1 MAALVA
7 TGAILSGCSKKEV
20 EEPEIR
26 NNPDIT
32 DNIVTVTTTIN
43 LDENDATKALAID
56 YDAKTLTKTFAVGDK
71 IAVIY
76 HNKSGNLDKAESVA
90 LTESD
95 LFGGGKS
102 AKITV
107 TLTNPKAYE
116 SVKYI
121 YPASMAGTDDVDYSK
136 LKNQTGT
143 LAGIAASL
151 DLATFEGSLDGWY
164 RLPSSVKLENEF
176 AIIAYTLKDE
186 TGANDITG
194 TITGMTI
201 NDGTNGYTISGRDSD
216 GRIYAAIRPT
226 SHAGIGYF
234 ATNGTKNYNKSVTDK
249 TYEAGQFYQ
258 LGLRMAEAPVTDLST
273 ISANYTV
280 SNGET
285 ITGTLAGSYEIS
297 IAKGATVTLK
307 DVNISVSNNELQN
320 NWPGITC
327 LGDAT
332 IFLSGKNIVRVWRA
346 GWPGILAGP
355 TGTTLT
361 ISGTGSLDVSSN
373 SGGAGIGS
381 GTARCGDIIISGGT
395 ITAKG
400 GLGAPGIGSGRLN
413 SCGNIT
419 ICGGT
424 ITAKGGGSGVGIGS
438 GWSGSCGN
446 ITITDGVTS
455 VTAIKGENSVN
466 CIGAGDDGSCGT
478 VTIGGVVRGNIS
490 ESPYFYPEPTR
501 LSTLSSDYTAA
512 DGETLYGTLAGNYKI
527 SIAAGATVTLKDVT
541 IDGSGN
547 YAGINCMGDATIILD
562 GTNNVKGYSS
572 DYPGIYVP
580 RYKTLTILGTGSLTA
595 IGNGCGAG
603 IGGSSNAYCG
613 NIVIEGGT
621 ITATAGEYAAGIGGG
636 GFGDCGNI
644 TISGG
649 TVTAI
654 SGGTVTA
661 TGGDKAAGIGSG
673 STGSCGSITISG
685 GTVTATGGDEAAG
698 IGTGSYGSC
707 GNITINEGVTS
718 VTATKGFDAYNSI
731 GAGYHGSCGTV
742 TIGGNVGTISKSPYT
757 FPVITD
763 LSTVDGNY
771 TALNLETLTGTLAGN
786 YMISIAAGATVTL
799 KDMTIGGTDNSDYQ
813 WAGITCE
820 GNATIILEGTNS
832 VEGSS
837 YYYPGIH
844 VPKGSTLTIRGTGSL
859 TSIGQGGGSGIGGTG
874 VSDGRS
880 YCGNIKIEGGIIT
893 ATAGEYA
900 AGIGGGKNC
909 NCGNITITGGTVTAY
924 GGTKSAG
931 IGSSM
936 GSDCGNIR
944 ITDGVTKVTVYSGAI
959 YAIGPGD
966 NGSCGSV
973 RIGGN
978 SGGVAGSPYIYQP

>member
-7 TGAILSGCSKKEV
+7 TGAILAGCSKSEM
-20 EEPEIR
+20 EEP
-26 NNPDIT
+26 NNSDIT

-56 YDAKTLTKTFAVGDK
+56 YDARTLTKTFAVGDK
-71 IAVIY
+71 IAIIY

-95 LFGGGKS
+95 LFSGGKS

-107 TLTNPKAYE
+107 TLTNPEAYK

-226 SHAGIGYF
+226 NHTGIEYF

-273 ISANYTV
+273 ISADYTV

-307 DVNISVSNNELQN
+307 DVNIFVSNNELQN
-320 NWPGITC
+320 DWPGITC

-332 IFLSGKNIVRVWRA
+332 IFLSGTNIVNVWRA

-355 TGTTLT
+355 EGTTLT

-438 GWSGSCGN
+438 GHSGSCGN
-446 ITITDGVTS
+446 ITITDGVTG
-455 VTAIKGENSVN
+455 VTAIKGEDAVN
-466 CIGAGDDGSCGT
+466 CIGAGNSGSCGT

-512 DGETLYGTLAGNYKI
+512 DGETLYGTLAGNYKV
-527 SIAAGATVTLKDVT
+527 SIADGATVTLKDVT

-547 YAGINCMGDATIILD
+547 YAGINCIGDATIILD
-562 GTNNVKGYSS
+562 GTNNVKGCSSNDSGYSGYS
-572 DYPGIYVP
+572 GIYVP
-580 RYKTLTILGTGSLTA
+580 KGRTLTILGTGSLTA
-595 IGNGCGAG
+595 IGNGYGAG
-603 IGGSSNAYCG
+603 IGGNFNADCG

-621 ITATAGEYAAGIGGG
+621 IVAM
-636 GFGDCGNI
+636 
-644 TISGG
+644 GG
-649 TVTAI
+649 TH
-654 SGGTVTA
+654 
-661 TGGDKAAGIGSG
+661 AAGIGSSG
-673 STGSCGSITISG
+673 DVSCGSITISG
-685 GTVTATGGDEAAG
+685 GTVTATGGLEAAG
-698 IGTGSYGSC
+698 IGTGSYGYC
-707 GNITINEGVTS
+707 GNITINAGVTS
-718 VTATKGFDAYNSI
+718 VTATKGDDANNSI

-742 TIGGNVGTISKSPYT
+742 TIGGNVGAISKSPYT

-799 KDMTIGGTDNSDYQ
+799 KDMTIGGTDNSDCQ
-813 WAGITCE
+813 WAGITCN

-837 YYYPGIH
+837 YYYPGIQ

-874 VSDGRS
+874 VSDGNRS
-880 YCGNIKIEGGIIT
+880 YCGNIEIEGGIIT

-909 NCGNITITGGTVTAY
+909 DCGNITITGGTVTAY

-936 GSDCGNIR
+936 GSGCGDIR
-944 ITDGVTKVTVYSGAI
+944 ITDGVTKVTVYSGSA
-959 YAIGPGD
+959 YAIGPGY

-973 RIGGN
+973 NIGGK

>member
-7 TGAILSGCSKKEV
+7 TGAILAGCSKSEM
-20 EEPEIR
+20 EEPETR

-43 LDENDATKALAID
+43 LDENDATKALTID

-71 IAVIY
+71 IAIIY

-95 LFGGGKS
+95 LFSGGKS

-107 TLTNPKAYE
+107 TLTNPKAFE
-116 SVKYI
+116 SVKFI

-164 RLPSSVKLENEF
+164 RLPASVKLENEF

-201 NDGTNGYTISGRDSD
+201 HDGTNGYTISGRDSD

-226 SHAGIGYF
+226 SHAGIKYF

-249 TYEAGQFYQ
+249 TYEAGEFYQ
-258 LGLRMAEAPVTDLST
+258 LGLKMAEAPVTDLST

-307 DVNISVSNNELQN
+307 DVNIYVSNNELQN

-332 IFLSGKNIVRVWRA
+332 IFLSGTNIVNVWRA

-355 TGTTLT
+355 AGTTLT

-400 GLGAPGIGSGRLN
+400 GSSAPGIGSGALN

-438 GWSGSCGN
+438 GWSGSCGD

-512 DGETLYGTLAGNYKI
+512 DGETLYGTLVGNYKI
-527 SIAAGATVTLKDVT
+527 SIADGATVTLKDVT

-547 YAGINCMGDATIILD
+547 YAGITCLGDATIILD
-562 GTNNVKGYSS
+562 GTNNVKGCSS

-580 RYKTLTILGTGSLTA
+580 QYKTLTILGKGSLTA
-595 IGNGCGAG
+595 TGNDRGAG
-603 IGGSSNAYCG
+603 IGGSSDAYCG

-621 ITATAGEYAAGIGGG
+621 IAATGGLSAAGIG
-636 GFGDCGNI
+636 
-644 TISGG
+644 
-649 TVTAI
+649 
-654 SGGTVTA
+654 
-661 TGGDKAAGIGSG
+661 
-673 STGSCGSITISG
+673 TGSDGTCGSITISG

-698 IGTGSYGSC
+698 IGSGWYGSC
-707 GNITINEGVTS
+707 GNITITEGVTS

-742 TIGGNVGTISKSPYT
+742 TIGGNVGAISKSPYT

-799 KDMTIGGTDNSDYQ
+799 KDMTIGGTDNSDCQ

-837 YYYPGIH
+837 YYHPGIH
-844 VPKGSTLTIRGTGSL
+844 VPKGSTLTIRGAGSL
-859 TSIGQGGGSGIGGTG
+859 TSIGQGGGSGIGGIG
-874 VSDGRS
+874 VSDGNRS
-880 YCGNIKIEGGIIT
+880 YCGNINIEGGIIT

-936 GSDCGNIR
+936 GSDCGNIK
-944 ITDGVTKVTVYSGAI
+944 ITDGVTKVTVYSGSA
-959 YAIGPGD
+959 YAIGPGY
-966 NGSCGSV
+966 NGSCGTVS
-973 RIGGN
+973 IGGK

>member
-7 TGAILSGCSKKEV
+7 TGAILACCSKSEM
-20 EEPEIR
+20 EESEIR
-26 NNPDIT
+26 NNLDTT

-95 LFGGGKS
+95 LFSGGKS

-107 TLTNPKAYE
+107 TLTNPKADE
-116 SVKYI
+116 SVKLI

-151 DLATFEGSLDGWY
+151 DLATFESSLDGGY
-164 RLPSSVKLENEF
+164 RLPASVKLENEF
-176 AIIAYTLKDE
+176 AIIAYTLKNE

-194 TITGMTI
+194 TVTGMTI

-226 SHAGIGYF
+226 SHAGINYF

-285 ITGTLAGSYEIS
+285 ITGTLAGSYKIS
-297 IAKGATVTLK
+297 IAAGATVTLK
-307 DVNISVSNNELQN
+307 DVTIDGSGNYA
-320 NWPGITC
+320 GITC

-332 IFLSGKNIVRVWRA
+332 IFLSGTNIVRVYRA
-346 GWPGILAGP
+346 GEPGILAGP
-355 TGTTLT
+355 KGTSLT
-361 ISGTGSLDVSSN
+361 ISGTGSLDVSSDI
-373 SGGAGIGS
+373 GGAGIGS
-381 GTARCGDIIISGGT
+381 GTDECGDIIISGGT

-400 GLGAPGIGSGRLN
+400 GFGAPGIGSGRSN

-424 ITAKGGGSGVGIGS
+424 ITAKGGGYGVGIGG
-438 GWSGSCGN
+438 GWDGSCGD

-455 VTAIKGENSVN
+455 VTAIKGEDSVN
-466 CIGAGDDGSCGT
+466 CIGAGIDGTCGT

-541 IDGSGN
+541 IDGSGK

-595 IGNGCGAG
+595 IGNDSGAG
-603 IGGSSNAYCG
+603 IGGSSDADCG

-621 ITATAGEYAAGIGGG
+621 IA
-636 GFGDCGNI
+636 
-644 TISGG
+644 
-649 TVTAI
+649 
-654 SGGTVTA
+654 A
-661 TGGDKAAGIGSG
+661 TGGKYAAGIGSG
-673 STGSCGSITISG
+673 GYGSCGSITISG

-698 IGTGSYGSC
+698 IGSSWGSC
-707 GNITINEGVTS
+707 GNITITDGVTS

-742 TIGGNVGTISKSPYT
+742 TIGGNVGAISKSPYT

-786 YMISIAAGATVTL
+786 YKISIAAGATVTL

-837 YYYPGIH
+837 YYHPGIH

-859 TSIGQGGGSGIGGTG
+859 TSSGKGGGSGIGGIG
-874 VSDGRS
+874 VSDGNRS
-880 YCGNIKIEGGIIT
+880 YCGNITIEGGIIT
-893 ATAGEYA
+893 ARAGEYA

-909 NCGNITITGGTVTAY
+909 NCGNITITGGTITAY

-944 ITDGVTKVTVYSGAI
+944 ITDGVTKVTVYSGAN
-959 YAIGPGD
+959 YAIGPGI
-966 NGSCGSV
+966 NGSCGTV
-973 RIGGN
+973 NIGGK
-978 SGGVAGSPYIYQP
+978 SGGVAGAPYIYQP

>member
-1 MAALVA
+1 MVALVA

-71 IAVIY
+71 IAIIY
-76 HNKSGNLDKAESVA
+76 HNKSGNLAKAESAA

-95 LFGGGKS
+95 LFSGGKS

-107 TLTNPKAYE
+107 TMTNPKAYE
-116 SVKYI
+116 SVKFI

-194 TITGMTI
+194 TTTGMTI
-201 NDGTNGYTISGRDSD
+201 HDGTNGYTISGRDSD

-226 SHAGIGYF
+226 SHAGIKYF

-307 DVNISVSNNELQN
+307 DVNIYVSNNELQN

-332 IFLSGKNIVRVWRA
+332 IFLSGTNIVRVWRA

-355 TGTTLT
+355 EGTTLT

-400 GLGAPGIGSGRLN
+400 GNSAPGIGSGALN

-424 ITAKGGGSGVGIGS
+424 ITAKGGRSGVGIGG
-438 GWSGSCGN
+438 GWSGSCGD

-466 CIGAGDDGSCGT
+466 CIGAGDDGTCGT
-478 VTIGGVVRGNIS
+478 VTIGGVVRGNII

-580 RYKTLTILGTGSLTA
+580 QNKTLTILGTGSLTA
-595 IGNGCGAG
+595 IGNGYGAG
-603 IGGSSNAYCG
+603 IGGSSNTYCG

-636 GFGDCGNI
+636 GFGYCGNI

-649 TVTAI
+649 TVTA
-654 SGGTVTA
+654 
-661 TGGDKAAGIGSG
+661 TGGIQAAGIGTSSDG
-673 STGSCGSITISG
+673 TCGSITISG
-685 GTVTATGGDEAAG
+685 GTVTATGGDVAAG
-698 IGTGSYGSC
+698 IGTGNYGSC
-707 GNITINEGVTS
+707 GNITITEGVTS
-718 VTATKGFDAYNSI
+718 VTATKGFDAVNSI

-742 TIGGNVGTISKSPYT
+742 TIGGNVGAISKSPYT

-786 YMISIAAGATVTL
+786 YKISIAAGATVTL

-813 WAGITCE
+813 WAGITCL

-859 TSIGQGGGSGIGGTG
+859 TSIGQGGGSGIGGIG
-874 VSDGRS
+874 VSDGNRS
-880 YCGNIKIEGGIIT
+880 YCGHINIEGGIIT

-944 ITDGVTKVTVYSGAI
+944 ITDGVTKVTVYSGAN
-959 YAIGPGD
+959 YAIGPGI
-966 NGSCGSV
+966 NGSCGTV
-973 RIGGN
+973 HIGGN

>member
-7 TGAILSGCSKKEV
+7 TGAILAGCSKSEM

-26 NNPDIT
+26 NNSDIT

-71 IAVIY
+71 IAIIY

-95 LFGGGKS
+95 LFSGGKS

-107 TLTNPKAYE
+107 TLTNPEAYK
-116 SVKYI
+116 SVKFI

-164 RLPSSVKLENEF
+164 RLPSSVKLKNEF
-176 AIIAYTLKDE
+176 AIIAYTLKNE

-226 SHAGIGYF
+226 SHAGINYF

-285 ITGTLAGSYEIS
+285 ITGTLAGSYKIS

-307 DVNISVSNNELQN
+307 DVNISVSNNELLN

-332 IFLSGKNIVRVWRA
+332 IFLSGTNIVRVWRA
-346 GWPGILAGP
+346 GEPGIQAGP
-355 TGTTLT
+355 AGTTLT

-373 SGGAGIGS
+373 DGGAGIGS

-424 ITAKGGGSGVGIGS
+424 ITAKGGGSGVGIGG
-438 GWSGSCGN
+438 GWSGSCGD

-562 GTNNVKGYSS
+562 GTNHVKGCSP

-580 RYKTLTILGTGSLTA
+580 RNKTLTILGTGSLTA
-595 IGNGCGAG
+595 IGNGRGAG
-603 IGGSSNAYCG
+603 IGGRSDAYCG

-621 ITATAGEYAAGIGGG
+621 IA
-636 GFGDCGNI
+636 
-644 TISGG
+644 
-649 TVTAI
+649 
-654 SGGTVTA
+654 A
-661 TGGDKAAGIGSG
+661 TGGLAAAGIGSG
-673 STGSCGSITISG
+673 GYGYCGSITISG

-698 IGTGSYGSC
+698 IGTGSDGSC
-707 GNITINEGVTS
+707 GDITISGGTVTATGGIEAAGIGSGSFGSCGKITITDGVTS
-718 VTATKGFDAYNSI
+718 VTATKGFDAVNSI
-731 GAGYHGSCGTV
+731 GVGYHGSCGTV
-742 TIGGNVGTISKSPYT
+742 KISDNDGAISKSPYT

-771 TALNLETLTGTLAGN
+771 TATNRETLTGTLAGN
-786 YMISIAAGATVTL
+786 YKISIAAGATVTL

-813 WAGITCE
+813 WAGITCL

-859 TSIGQGGGSGIGGTG
+859 TSIGQGGGSGIGGIG
-874 VSDGRS
+874 VSDGNRS
-880 YCGNIKIEGGIIT
+880 YCGNINIEGGIIT

-909 NCGNITITGGTVTAY
+909 NYGNITITGGTVTAY

-944 ITDGVTKVTVYSGAI
+944 ITDGVTKVTVYSGAN
-959 YAIGPGD
+959 YAIGPGI
-966 NGSCGSV
+966 NGSCGTV
-973 RIGGN
+973 NIGGT
-978 SGGVAGSPYIYQP
+978 SGGVAGAPYIYQP

>member
-1 MAALVA
+1 MNNIVRFFGMAALVA
-7 TGAILSGCSKKEV
+7 TGAILSGCSKSEM

-26 NNPDIT
+26 NNSDIT

-43 LDENDATKALAID
+43 LDENDATRALAID

-76 HNKSGNLDKAESVA
+76 QNNSGNLDKAESVA
-90 LTESD
+90 LTDSD

-107 TLTNPKAYE
+107 SLTDPKAYG
-116 SVKYI
+116 SVKLI
-121 YPASMAGTDDVDYSK
+121 YPASMAGTDDVDYSM

-143 LAGIAASL
+143 LAGIAASF
-151 DLATFEGSLDGWY
+151 DLATFEGSLDGGY
-164 RLPSSVKLENEF
+164 RLPASVKLENEF
-176 AIIAYTLKDE
+176 AIIAYTLKNE
-186 TGANDITG
+186 SGANDITG

-226 SHAGIGYF
+226 SHAGINYF

-285 ITGTLAGSYEIS
+285 ITGTLAGSYKIS
-297 IAKGATVTLK
+297 IAAGATVTLK
-307 DVNISVSNNELQN
+307 DMTIGGTDNSDYQ
-320 NWPGITC
+320 WAGITC

-332 IFLSGKNIVRVWRA
+332 IFLSGTNIVRVYRA
-346 GWPGILAGP
+346 GEPGILAGP
-355 TGTTLT
+355 KGTSLT
-361 ISGTGSLDVSSN
+361 ISGTGSLDVSSDF
-373 SGGAGIGS
+373 GGAGIGS
-381 GTARCGDIIISGGT
+381 GTDECGDIIISGGT

-400 GLGAPGIGSGRLN
+400 GFGAPGIGSGRSN

-424 ITAKGGGSGVGIGS
+424 ITAKGGGYGVGIGG
-438 GWSGSCGN
+438 GWDGSCGD

-455 VTAIKGENSVN
+455 VTAIKGEDSVN
-466 CIGAGDDGSCGT
+466 CIGAGIDGTCGT

-603 IGGSSNAYCG
+603 IGGRSDAYCG

-621 ITATAGEYAAGIGGG
+621 IA
-636 GFGDCGNI
+636 
-644 TISGG
+644 
-649 TVTAI
+649 
-654 SGGTVTA
+654 A
-661 TGGDKAAGIGSG
+661 TGGTHAAGIGSG
-673 STGSCGSITISG
+673 GYGSCGDITISG

-698 IGTGSYGSC
+698 IGSSWGSC
-707 GNITINEGVTS
+707 GKITITDGVTS

-731 GAGYHGSCGTV
+731 GAGYQGSCGTV
-742 TIGGNVGTISKSPYT
+742 TIGGNVGAISKSPYT

-786 YMISIAAGATVTL
+786 YKISIAAGATVTL
-799 KDMTIGGTDNSDYQ
+799 KDMTIVGTDNSDYQ

-859 TSIGQGGGSGIGGTG
+859 TSSGKGGGSGIGGIG
-874 VSDGRS
+874 VSDGNRS
-880 YCGNIKIEGGIIT
+880 YCGNITIEGGIIT
-893 ATAGEYA
+893 ARAGEYA

-944 ITDGVTKVTVYSGAI
+944 ITDGVTKVTVYSGAN
-959 YAIGPGD
+959 YAIGPGI

-973 RIGGN
+973 RIGSN
-978 SGGVAGSPYIYQP
+978 SGGVAGAPYVYQP

>member
-1 MAALVA
+1 MNNIMRFFSIAALVV

-26 NNPDIT
+26 NNS

-43 LDENDATKALAID
+43 LDENDATRALAID

-90 LTESD
+90 LTEND
-95 LFGGGKS
+95 LFSGGKS
-102 AKITV
+102 ARITV
-107 TLTNPKAYE
+107 TMTNPEAYE
-116 SVKYI
+116 SVKFI

-164 RLPSSVKLENEF
+164 RLPSSVKLKNEF

-249 TYEAGQFYQ
+249 TYEAGEFYQ

-285 ITGTLAGSYEIS
+285 ITGTLAGSYKIS

-320 NWPGITC
+320 DWPGITC

-332 IFLSGKNIVRVWRA
+332 IFLSGTNIVRVWRA

-355 TGTTLT
+355 EGTTLT
-361 ISGTGSLDVSSN
+361 ICGTGSLDVSSN

-603 IGGSSNAYCG
+603 IGGRSDAYSG

-621 ITATAGEYAAGIGGG
+621 ITATGGLAAAGIGGG
-636 GFGDCGNI
+636 YGYCGNI

-649 TVTAI
+649 TVTA
-654 SGGTVTA
+654 
-661 TGGDKAAGIGSG
+661 TGGKEAAGIGSG

-707 GNITINEGVTS
+707 GNITITDGVTS
-718 VTATKGFDAYNSI
+718 VTATKGFDANNSI
-731 GAGYHGSCGTV
+731 GSGFHGSCGTV
-742 TIGGNVGTISKSPYT
+742 TIGGNVGAISKSPYT

-799 KDMTIGGTDNSDYQ
+799 KDMTIGGTDNSDCQ
-813 WAGITCE
+813 WAGITCN

-859 TSIGQGGGSGIGGTG
+859 TSIGQGGGSGIGGIG
-874 VSDGRS
+874 VSDGNRS
-880 YCGNIKIEGGIIT
+880 YCGNITIEGGIIT
-893 ATAGEYA
+893 ARAGEYA

>member
-1 MAALVA
+1 MNNIVRFFSIAALVA

-26 NNPDIT
+26 SNS

-43 LDENDATKALAID
+43 LDENEATKALAID
-56 YDAKTLTKTFAVGDK
+56 YDARTLTKTFAVGDK

-116 SVKYI
+116 SVRFI

-176 AIIAYTLKDE
+176 AIIAYTLKNE

-226 SHAGIGYF
+226 SHADIKYF

-249 TYEAGQFYQ
+249 TYEAGEFYQ
-258 LGLRMAEAPVTDLST
+258 LGLRMAEASFTDLST
-273 ISANYTV
+273 IIAN
-280 SNGET
+280 
-285 ITGTLAGSYEIS
+285 
-297 IAKGATVTLK
+297 
-307 DVNISVSNNELQN
+307 
-320 NWPGITC
+320 
-327 LGDAT
+327 
-332 IFLSGKNIVRVWRA
+332 
-346 GWPGILAGP
+346 
-355 TGTTLT
+355 
-361 ISGTGSLDVSSN
+361 
-373 SGGAGIGS
+373 
-381 GTARCGDIIISGGT
+381 
-395 ITAKG
+395 
-400 GLGAPGIGSGRLN
+400 
-413 SCGNIT
+413 
-419 ICGGT
+419 
-424 ITAKGGGSGVGIGS
+424 
-438 GWSGSCGN
+438 
-446 ITITDGVTS
+446 
-455 VTAIKGENSVN
+455 
-466 CIGAGDDGSCGT
+466 
-478 VTIGGVVRGNIS
+478 
-490 ESPYFYPEPTR
+490 
-501 LSTLSSDYTAA
+501 YTAA

-527 SIAAGATVTLKDVT
+527 SIAAGATVMLKDVT

-603 IGGSSNAYCG
+603 IGGRSDAYSG

-621 ITATAGEYAAGIGGG
+621 ITATGGLAAAGIGGG
-636 GFGDCGNI
+636 YGYCGNI
-644 TISGG
+644 T
-649 TVTAI
+649 I

-661 TGGDKAAGIGSG
+661 TGGDKAAGIG
-673 STGSCGSITISG
+673 TGSDGTCGSITISG

-698 IGTGSYGSC
+698 IGSGWYGSC
-707 GNITINEGVTS
+707 GNITITEGVTS
-718 VTATKGFDAYNSI
+718 VTATKGFDAVNSI
-731 GAGYHGSCGTV
+731 GAGYQGSYGTV
-742 TIGGNVGTISKSPYT
+742 SIGGNVGAISKSPYT

-799 KDMTIGGTDNSDYQ
+799 KDMTIGGTDNSDCQ

-820 GNATIILEGTNS
+820 GDATIILEGTNS

-844 VPKGSTLTIRGTGSL
+844 VPRYKTLTILGTGSL
-859 TSIGQGGGSGIGGTG
+859 TAIGKGGGSGIGGIG
-874 VSDGRS
+874 VSDGNRS
-880 YCGNIKIEGGIIT
+880 YCGNITIEGGIIT

-909 NCGNITITGGTVTAY
+909 NCGNITITGGTVTAH

-936 GSDCGNIR
+936 ESDCGDIR
-944 ITDGVTKVTVYSGAI
+944 ITDGVTKVTVYSGSA
-959 YAIGPGD
+959 YAIGPGY

>member
-76 HNKSGNLDKAESVA
+76 HNQSGNLDKAESVP

-95 LFGGGKS
+95 LFSGGKS

-107 TLTNPKAYE
+107 TLTNPEANE
-116 SVKYI
+116 GVKCI
-121 YPASMAGTDDVDYSK
+121 YPASLAGTDDVDYSK

-143 LAGIAASL
+143 LEGIAASL
-151 DLATFEGSLDGWY
+151 DLATFEGSLDGWC

-226 SHAGIGYF
+226 SLAGIKYF

-285 ITGTLAGSYEIS
+285 ITGTPAGNYQIS
-297 IAKGATVTLK
+297 IAAGATVTLK
-307 DVNISVSNNELQN
+307 DMTIGSTDNSDYQ
-320 NWPGITC
+320 WAGITC

-332 IFLSGKNIVRVWRA
+332 IFLSGTNIVNVLRA
-346 GWPGILAGP
+346 GEPGILAGP
-355 TGTTLT
+355 EGTSLT
-361 ISGTGSLDVSSN
+361 ICGTGSLDVSSDI
-373 SGGAGIGS
+373 GGAGIGS
-381 GTARCGDIIISGGT
+381 GTVRCGDIIISGGT

-400 GLGAPGIGSGRLN
+400 GFGAPGIGSGRLN

-424 ITAKGGGSGVGIGS
+424 ITAKGGGYGVGIGS
-438 GWSGSCGN
+438 GTDGSCGD

-455 VTAIKGENSVN
+455 VTAIKDEDAVN
-466 CIGAGDDGSCGT
+466 CIGAGNDGTCGT

-501 LSTLSSDYTAA
+501 LSTLSSDYTAV

-595 IGNGCGAG
+595 IGNGYGAG

-649 TVTAI
+649 TVTAK
-654 SGGTVTA
+654 GGIE
-661 TGGDKAAGIGSG
+661 AAGIG
-673 STGSCGSITISG
+673 TGDGTCGSITISG

-698 IGTGSYGSC
+698 IGTGNYGSC
-707 GNITINEGVTS
+707 GNITITDGVTS
-718 VTATKGFDAYNSI
+718 VTATKGFDAVNSI

-742 TIGGNVGTISKSPYT
+742 TIGGNVGAISKSPYT

-813 WAGITCE
+813 WAGITCL

-859 TSIGQGGGSGIGGTG
+859 TSIGQGGGSGIGSIG
-874 VSDGRS
+874 VSDGNRS
-880 YCGNIKIEGGIIT
+880 YCGNINIEGGIIT

-944 ITDGVTKVTVYSGAI
+944 ITNGVTKVTVYSGGN
-959 YAIGPGD
+959 YAIGPGN
-966 NGSCGSV
+966 NGSCGTV
-973 RIGGN
+973 NIGGK
-978 SGGVAGSPYIYQP
+978 SGGVAGAPYIYQP

>member
-7 TGAILSGCSKKEV
+7 TGAILAGCSKSEM

-56 YDAKTLTKTFAVGDK
+56 YDARTLTKTFAVGDK

-95 LFGGGKS
+95 LFSGGKS

-116 SVKYI
+116 SVKCI

-164 RLPSSVKLENEF
+164 RLPASVKLENEF

-201 NDGTNGYTISGRDSD
+201 HDGTNGYTISGRDSD

-226 SHAGIGYF
+226 SHAGIKYF

-320 NWPGITC
+320 DWPGITC

-332 IFLSGKNIVRVWRA
+332 IFLSGTNIVRVWRA

-355 TGTTLT
+355 EGTTLT

-424 ITAKGGGSGVGIGS
+424 ITAKGDGVGIG
-438 GWSGSCGN
+438 GGHSGSCGD

-595 IGNGCGAG
+595 IGNDRGAG
-603 IGGSSNAYCG
+603 IGGSSDGYCG

-621 ITATAGEYAAGIGGG
+621 IAATGGLAAAGIGGG
-636 GFGDCGNI
+636 YGFCGNI

-649 TVTAI
+649 TVTA
-654 SGGTVTA
+654 
-661 TGGDKAAGIGSG
+661 TGGHES
-673 STGSCGSITISG
+673 
-685 GTVTATGGDEAAG
+685 AG
-698 IGTGSYGSC
+698 IGTGSSGSC
-707 GNITINEGVTS
+707 GNITITDGVTS
-718 VTATKGFDAYNSI
+718 VTATKGFDAVNSI

-742 TIGGNVGTISKSPYT
+742 TIGGNVGAISKSPYT

-813 WAGITCE
+813 WAGITCL

-859 TSIGQGGGSGIGGTG
+859 TSIGQGGGSGIGSIG
-874 VSDGRS
+874 VSDGNRS
-880 YCGNIKIEGGIIT
+880 YCGNINIEGGIIT

-936 GSDCGNIR
+936 GSSCGNIK

-966 NGSCGSV
+966 NGSCGTV
-973 RIGGN
+973 NIGGK
-978 SGGVAGSPYIYQP
+978 SGGVAGAPYIYQP

>member
-7 TGAILSGCSKKEV
+7 TGAILSGCSKKEM
-20 EEPEIR
+20 EEPGIR
-26 NNPDIT
+26 NNS

-43 LDENDATKALAID
+43 LDENDATRALAID
-56 YDAKTLTKTFAVGDK
+56 YGAKSLTKTFAVGDK
-71 IAVIY
+71 IAIIY

-95 LFGGGKS
+95 LYSGGKS

-107 TLTNPKAYE
+107 TLTNPDAYKG
-116 SVKYI
+116 VKYI

-176 AIIAYTLKDE
+176 AIIACTLKNE

-201 NDGTNGYTISGRDSD
+201 HDGTNGYTISGRDSD

-226 SHAGIGYF
+226 SHAGIKYF

-249 TYEAGQFYQ
+249 TYEAGEFYQ
-258 LGLRMAEAPVTDLST
+258 LGLKMAEAPVTDLST

-327 LGDAT
+327 KGDAT
-332 IFLSGKNIVRVWRA
+332 IFLSGTNIVRVWRA

-355 TGTTLT
+355 EGTTLT

-400 GLGAPGIGSGRLN
+400 GSSAPGIGSGALN

-424 ITAKGGGSGVGIGS
+424 ITAKGGGSGVGIGG
-438 GWSGSCGN
+438 GWSGSCGD

-527 SIAAGATVTLKDVT
+527 SIADGATVTLKDVT

-603 IGGSSNAYCG
+603 IGGRSDTYCG

-621 ITATAGEYAAGIGGG
+621 ITATGGLAAAGIGGG
-636 GFGDCGNI
+636 YDYCGDI
-644 TISGG
+644 T
-649 TVTAI
+649 I

-685 GTVTATGGDEAAG
+685 GTVTATGGLEAAG

-742 TIGGNVGTISKSPYT
+742 KIGGNVGAISKSPYT

-813 WAGITCE
+813 WAGITCL

-859 TSIGQGGGSGIGGTG
+859 TSIGQGGGSGIGGIG
-874 VSDGRS
+874 VSDGNRS
-880 YCGNIKIEGGIIT
+880 YCGNINIEGGIIT

-909 NCGNITITGGTVTAY
+909 NCRDITITGGTVTAY

-936 GSDCGNIR
+936 GSDCGNII
-944 ITDGVTKVTVYSGAI
+944 ITNGVTKVTVSSGAI

-966 NGSCGSV
+966 NGSCGTV
-973 RIGGN
+973 NIGGK
-978 SGGVAGSPYIYQP
+978 SGGVAGPYTYQP

>member
-7 TGAILSGCSKKEV
+7 TGAILSGCSKSEM
-20 EEPEIR
+20 EESKIW
-26 NNPDIT
+26 NNSDIT

-56 YDAKTLTKTFAVGDK
+56 YGAKSLTKTFAVGDK
-71 IAVIY
+71 IAIIY
-76 HNKSGNLDKAESVA
+76 HNKSGNLDKVESVA

-95 LFGGGKS
+95 LFSGGKS

-107 TLTNPKAYE
+107 TLTNPEAYK

-164 RLPSSVKLENEF
+164 RLPASVKLKNEF

-201 NDGTNGYTISGRDSD
+201 NDGINGYTVSGRDSD

-226 SHAGIGYF
+226 SHAGIEYF

-258 LGLRMAEAPVTDLST
+258 LGLRMAEAPVTDLAT
-273 ISANYTV
+273 LNADYTV

-285 ITGTLAGSYEIS
+285 ITGTLTGSYEIS

-307 DVNISVSNNELQN
+307 DVDIFVSNNELQN

-332 IFLSGKNIVRVWRA
+332 IFLSGTNIVNVLRA

-355 TGTTLT
+355 EGTSLT

-400 GLGAPGIGSGRLN
+400 GSSAPGIGSGALN

-424 ITAKGGGSGVGIGS
+424 ITAKGGGYGVGIG
-438 GWSGSCGN
+438 GGDSGSCGD

-455 VTAIKGENSVN
+455 VTAIKGENAVN
-466 CIGAGDDGSCGT
+466 CIGAGNDGTCGT

-512 DGETLYGTLAGNYKI
+512 DGETLYGTLTGNYKI

-562 GTNNVKGYSS
+562 GTNNVKGYSPDDS
-572 DYPGIYVP
+572 DYSGYSGIYVP
-580 RYKTLTILGTGSLTA
+580 KGSTLTILGTGSLTA
-595 IGNGCGAG
+595 IGNGYSAG
-603 IGGSSNAYCG
+603 IGGNFNADCG

-621 ITATAGEYAAGIGGG
+621 IVAMGGPH
-636 GFGDCGNI
+636 
-644 TISGG
+644 
-649 TVTAI
+649 
-654 SGGTVTA
+654 
-661 TGGDKAAGIGSG
+661 AAGIGSSG
-673 STGSCGSITISG
+673 DVSCGSITISG
-685 GTVTATGGDEAAG
+685 GTVTATGGLEAAG
-698 IGTGSYGSC
+698 IGSGSYGSC
-707 GNITINEGVTS
+707 GNITITDGVTS
-718 VTATKGFDAYNSI
+718 VTATKGFDAVNSI
-731 GAGYHGSCGTV
+731 GAGFYGSCGTV
-742 TIGGNVGTISKSPYT
+742 TIGGNVGAISKSPYT

-799 KDMTIGGTDNSDYQ
+799 KDMTIGGTDNSDCQ

-859 TSIGQGGGSGIGGTG
+859 TSIGQGGGSGIGGIG

-880 YCGNIKIEGGIIT
+880 YCGNITIEGGIIT

-909 NCGNITITGGTVTAY
+909 NCGNITITGGTVTAS

-936 GSDCGNIR
+936 GSDCGNIK
-944 ITDGVTKVTVYSGAI
+944 ITDGVTKVTVYSGSA
-959 YAIGPGD
+959 YAIGPGY
-966 NGSCGSV
+966 NGSCGTV
-973 RIGGN
+973 NIGGK

>member
-1 MAALVA
+1 MNNIVRFFSIAALVA

-26 NNPDIT
+26 SNS

-43 LDENDATKALAID
+43 LDENEATKALAID
-56 YDAKTLTKTFAVGDK
+56 YDARTLTKTFAVGDK

-116 SVKYI
+116 SVRFI

-164 RLPSSVKLENEF
+164 RLPTSVKLKNEF
-176 AIIAYTLKDE
+176 AIIAYTLKNE

-226 SHAGIGYF
+226 SHADIKYF

-249 TYEAGQFYQ
+249 TYEAGEFYQ
-258 LGLRMAEAPVTDLST
+258 LGLRMAEASFTDLST
-273 ISANYTV
+273 IIAN
-280 SNGET
+280 
-285 ITGTLAGSYEIS
+285 
-297 IAKGATVTLK
+297 
-307 DVNISVSNNELQN
+307 
-320 NWPGITC
+320 
-327 LGDAT
+327 
-332 IFLSGKNIVRVWRA
+332 
-346 GWPGILAGP
+346 
-355 TGTTLT
+355 
-361 ISGTGSLDVSSN
+361 
-373 SGGAGIGS
+373 
-381 GTARCGDIIISGGT
+381 
-395 ITAKG
+395 
-400 GLGAPGIGSGRLN
+400 
-413 SCGNIT
+413 
-419 ICGGT
+419 
-424 ITAKGGGSGVGIGS
+424 
-438 GWSGSCGN
+438 
-446 ITITDGVTS
+446 
-455 VTAIKGENSVN
+455 
-466 CIGAGDDGSCGT
+466 
-478 VTIGGVVRGNIS
+478 
-490 ESPYFYPEPTR
+490 
-501 LSTLSSDYTAA
+501 YTAA

-527 SIAAGATVTLKDVT
+527 SIAAGATVMLKDVT

-603 IGGSSNAYCG
+603 IGGRSDAYCG

-621 ITATAGEYAAGIGGG
+621 ITATGGLAAAGIGGG
-636 GFGDCGNI
+636 YGYCGNI
-644 TISGG
+644 T
-649 TVTAI
+649 I

-661 TGGDKAAGIGSG
+661 TGGDKAAGIG
-673 STGSCGSITISG
+673 TGSDGTCGSITISG
-685 GTVTATGGDEAAG
+685 GTVTAPGGDEAAG
-698 IGTGSYGSC
+698 IGSGWYGSC
-707 GNITINEGVTS
+707 GNITITEGVTS
-718 VTATKGFDAYNSI
+718 VTATKGFDAVNSI
-731 GAGYHGSCGTV
+731 GAGYQGSYGTV
-742 TIGGNVGTISKSPYT
+742 SIGGNVGAISKSPYT

-799 KDMTIGGTDNSDYQ
+799 KDMTIGGTDNSDCQ

-820 GNATIILEGTNS
+820 GDATIILEGTNS

-844 VPKGSTLTIRGTGSL
+844 VPRYKTLTILGTGSL
-859 TSIGQGGGSGIGGTG
+859 TAIGKGGGSGIGGIG
-874 VSDGRS
+874 VSDGNRS
-880 YCGNIKIEGGIIT
+880 YCGNITIEGGIIT

-909 NCGNITITGGTVTAY
+909 NCGNITITGGTVTAH

-944 ITDGVTKVTVYSGAI
+944 ITDGVTKVTVYSGSA
-959 YAIGPGD
+959 YAIGPGY

>member
-7 TGAILSGCSKKEV
+7 TGAILSGCSKSEM

-26 NNPDIT
+26 NNSDIT

-43 LDENDATKALAID
+43 LDENDATRALAID

-76 HNKSGNLDKAESVA
+76 QNTSGNLDKAESVA

-95 LFGGGKS
+95 LFSGGKS

-107 TLTNPKAYE
+107 TLTNPEADK
-116 SVKYI
+116 SVKFI

-136 LKNQTGT
+136 LRNQTGT

-176 AIIAYTLKDE
+176 AIIAYTLKNE

-194 TITGMTI
+194 TVTGMTI

-226 SHAGIGYF
+226 SHAGIKYF

-285 ITGTLAGSYEIS
+285 ITGTLAGSYKIS
-297 IAKGATVTLK
+297 IAAGATVTLK
-307 DVNISVSNNELQN
+307 DMTIGGTDNSDYQ
-320 NWPGITC
+320 WAGITC

-332 IFLSGKNIVRVWRA
+332 IFLSGTNIVRVYRA
-346 GWPGILAGP
+346 GEPGILAGP
-355 TGTTLT
+355 KGTSLT
-361 ISGTGSLDVSSN
+361 ISGTGSLDVSSD

-381 GTARCGDIIISGGT
+381 GTDKCGDIIISGGT

-400 GLGAPGIGSGRLN
+400 GFGAPGIGSGRSN

-424 ITAKGGGSGVGIGS
+424 ITAKGGGYGVGIGG
-438 GWSGSCGN
+438 GWDGSCGD

-455 VTAIKGENSVN
+455 VTAIKGEDSVN
-466 CIGAGDDGSCGT
+466 CIGAGIDGTCGT

-562 GTNNVKGYSS
+562 GTNNVKGYSP

-580 RYKTLTILGTGSLTA
+580 QYKTLTILGTGSLTA
-595 IGNGCGAG
+595 IGTDRGAG
-603 IGGSSNAYCG
+603 IGGSSDAYCG

-621 ITATAGEYAAGIGGG
+621 IAATGGTHAAGIG
-636 GFGDCGNI
+636 
-644 TISGG
+644 
-649 TVTAI
+649 
-654 SGGTVTA
+654 
-661 TGGDKAAGIGSG
+661 TGSW
-673 STGSCGSITISG
+673 GSCGSITISG

-707 GNITINEGVTS
+707 GNITITDGVTS
-718 VTATKGFDAYNSI
+718 VTATKGFDANNSI
-731 GAGYHGSCGTV
+731 GAGYNGSCGTV
-742 TIGGNVGTISKSPYT
+742 KIGGNVGAISKSPYT

-859 TSIGQGGGSGIGGTG
+859 TSIGQGGGSGIGGIG
-874 VSDGRS
+874 VSDGNRS
-880 YCGNIKIEGGIIT
+880 YCGNITIEGGIIT
-893 ATAGEYA
+893 ARAGEYA

-909 NCGNITITGGTVTAY
+909 NCRDITITGGTVTAY

-944 ITDGVTKVTVYSGAI
+944 ITDGVTKVTVYSGAN
-959 YAIGPGD
+959 YAIGPGI
-966 NGSCGSV
+966 NGSCGTV
-973 RIGGN
+973 NIGGK
-978 SGGVAGSPYIYQP
+978 SGGVAGAPYIYQP

>member
-26 NNPDIT
+26 NNSDIT

-56 YDAKTLTKTFAVGDK
+56 YDARTLTKTFAVGDK

-95 LFGGGKS
+95 LFSGGKS

-116 SVKYI
+116 SVKFI

-226 SHAGIGYF
+226 SHAGIKYF

-320 NWPGITC
+320 DWPGITC

-332 IFLSGKNIVRVWRA
+332 IFLSGTNIVRVWRA

-355 TGTTLT
+355 EGTTLT

-381 GTARCGDIIISGGT
+381 GTARCGDIIICGGT

-400 GLGAPGIGSGRLN
+400 GSSAPGIGSGALN

-424 ITAKGGGSGVGIGS
+424 ITAKGGGSGVGIGG
-438 GWSGSCGN
+438 GWSGSCGD

-603 IGGSSNAYCG
+603 IGGSSDADCG

-621 ITATAGEYAAGIGGG
+621 IAAM
-636 GFGDCGNI
+636 
-644 TISGG
+644 GG
-649 TVTAI
+649 TH
-654 SGGTVTA
+654 
-661 TGGDKAAGIGSG
+661 AAGIGSG
-673 STGSCGSITISG
+673 GYGSCGSITISG

-698 IGTGSYGSC
+698 IGSSWGSC
-707 GNITINEGVTS
+707 GNITITDGVTS
-718 VTATKGFDAYNSI
+718 VTAIKGFDAYNSI

-742 TIGGNVGTISKSPYT
+742 TIGGNVGAISKSPYT

-786 YMISIAAGATVTL
+786 YKISIAAGATVTL
-799 KDMTIGGTDNSDYQ
+799 KDMTIGGTDNSDCQ

-859 TSIGQGGGSGIGGTG
+859 TSIGQGGGSGIGGIG
-874 VSDGRS
+874 VSDGNRS
-880 YCGNIKIEGGIIT
+880 YCGNITIEGGIIT
-893 ATAGEYA
+893 ARAGEYA

-909 NCGNITITGGTVTAY
+909 NCRNITITGGTVTAY

-944 ITDGVTKVTVYSGAI
+944 ITDGVTKVTVYSGAN
-959 YAIGPGD
+959 YAIGPGI
-966 NGSCGSV
+966 NGSCSTV
-973 RIGGN
+973 NIGGK
-978 SGGVAGSPYIYQP
+978 SGAVAGAPYIYQP

>member
-56 YDAKTLTKTFAVGDK
+56 YDARTLTKTFAVGDK

-116 SVKYI
+116 SVKFI

-164 RLPSSVKLENEF
+164 RLPSSVKLKNEF

-194 TITGMTI
+194 IITGMTI

-226 SHAGIGYF
+226 SHAGIKYF
-234 ATNGTKNYNKSVTDK
+234 ATNDTKNYNKSVTDK

-258 LGLRMAEAPVTDLST
+258 LGLRMAEAPVTDLAT
-273 ISANYTV
+273 LKANYTV

-285 ITGTLAGSYEIS
+285 ITGKLAGSYKIS

-320 NWPGITC
+320 DWPGITC

-332 IFLSGKNIVRVWRA
+332 IFLSGTNIVRVWRA

-355 TGTTLT
+355 EGTTLT

-381 GTARCGDIIISGGT
+381 GTARCGDIIICGGT

-400 GLGAPGIGSGRLN
+400 GSSAPGIGSGALN

-424 ITAKGGGSGVGIGS
+424 ITAKGGGSGVGIGG
-438 GWSGSCGN
+438 GWSGSCGD

-527 SIAAGATVTLKDVT
+527 SIADGATVTLKDVT

-562 GTNNVKGYSS
+562 GTNNVRGYSS

-603 IGGSSNAYCG
+603 IGGRSDAYCG

-621 ITATAGEYAAGIGGG
+621 ITATGGLAAAGIGCGYG
-636 GFGDCGNI
+636 YCGNI
-644 TISGG
+644 T
-649 TVTAI
+649 I

-673 STGSCGSITISG
+673 SDGSCGSITISG
-685 GTVTATGGDEAAG
+685 GTVTATGGLEAAG

-707 GNITINEGVTS
+707 GNITINAGVTS
-718 VTATKGFDAYNSI
+718 VTATKGDDANNSI

-742 TIGGNVGTISKSPYT
+742 TIGGNVGAISKSPYT

-813 WAGITCE
+813 WAGITCN

-859 TSIGQGGGSGIGGTG
+859 TSIGQGGGSGIGGIG
-874 VSDGRS
+874 VSDGNRS
-880 YCGNIKIEGGIIT
+880 YCGNINIEGGIIT

-909 NCGNITITGGTVTAY
+909 NCGNITITGGTVTAS

-944 ITDGVTKVTVYSGAI
+944 ITDGVTKVTVYSGSSSS
-959 YAIGPGD
+959 YAIGPGY
-966 NGSCGSV
+966 NGSCGTV
-973 RIGGN
+973 NIGGK
-978 SGGVAGSPYIYQP
+978 SGGVAGRPYIYQP

>member
-56 YDAKTLTKTFAVGDK
+56 YDEMTLTKTFAVGDK

-95 LFGGGKS
+95 LFSGGKS

-116 SVKYI
+116 SVKCI

-151 DLATFEGSLDGWY
+151 DLATFEGKLDGWY
-164 RLPSSVKLENEF
+164 RLPASVKLKNEF

-186 TGANDITG
+186 TGTNDITG

-201 NDGTNGYTISGRDSD
+201 HDGTNGYTISGRDSD

-226 SHAGIGYF
+226 SQADIKYF

-320 NWPGITC
+320 DWPGITC

-332 IFLSGKNIVRVWRA
+332 IFLSGTNIVRVWRA

-355 TGTTLT
+355 EGTTLT

-400 GLGAPGIGSGRLN
+400 GLSAPGIGSGALN

-438 GWSGSCGN
+438 GWSGSCGD

-595 IGNGCGAG
+595 IGNDRGAG
-603 IGGSSNAYCG
+603 IGGSSDGYCG

-621 ITATAGEYAAGIGGG
+621 IAATGGLAAAGIGGG
-636 GFGDCGNI
+636 YGFCGN
-644 TISGG
+644 
-649 TVTAI
+649 
-654 SGGTVTA
+654 
-661 TGGDKAAGIGSG
+661 
-673 STGSCGSITISG
+673 ITISG

-698 IGTGSYGSC
+698 IGSGSAGSC
-707 GNITINEGVTS
+707 GKITITDGVTS
-718 VTATKGFDAYNSI
+718 VTATKGFDAVNSI
-731 GAGYHGSCGTV
+731 GAGYQGSCGTV
-742 TIGGNVGTISKSPYT
+742 KIGGNEGAISKSPYT

-771 TALNLETLTGTLAGN
+771 TATNCETLTGTLAGN

-832 VEGSS
+832 VKGSS

-859 TSIGQGGGSGIGGTG
+859 TSIGQGGGSGIGGIG
-874 VSDGRS
+874 VSDGNRS
-880 YCGNIKIEGGIIT
+880 YCGNINIEGGIIT

-936 GSDCGNIR
+936 GSSCGNIK

-966 NGSCGSV
+966 NGSCGTV
-973 RIGGN
+973 NIGGK
-978 SGGVAGSPYIYQP
+978 SGGVAGAPYIYQP

>member
-7 TGAILSGCSKKEV
+7 TGAILSGCSKKEM
-20 EEPEIR
+20 EEPGIR
-26 NNPDIT
+26 NNS

-43 LDENDATKALAID
+43 LDENDATRALAID
-56 YDAKTLTKTFAVGDK
+56 YGAKSLTKTFAVGDK
-71 IAVIY
+71 IAIIY

-95 LFGGGKS
+95 LYSGGKS

-107 TLTNPKAYE
+107 TLTNPDAYKG
-116 SVKYI
+116 VKYI

-164 RLPSSVKLENEF
+164 RLPSSVKLKNEF

-258 LGLRMAEAPVTDLST
+258 LGLRMAEAPVTDLAT
-273 ISANYTV
+273 LNANYTV

-285 ITGTLAGSYEIS
+285 ITGTLAGSYQIS

-320 NWPGITC
+320 DWPGITC

-332 IFLSGKNIVRVWRA
+332 IFLSGTNIVRVWRA

-355 TGTTLT
+355 EGTTLT

-400 GLGAPGIGSGRLN
+400 GSSAPGIGSGALN

-424 ITAKGGGSGVGIGS
+424 ITAKGGGSGVGIGG
-438 GWSGSCGN
+438 GWSGSCGD

-527 SIAAGATVTLKDVT
+527 SIADGATVTLKDVT

-603 IGGSSNAYCG
+603 IGGRSDTYCG

-621 ITATAGEYAAGIGGG
+621 ITATGGLAAAGIGGG
-636 GFGDCGNI
+636 YDYCGDI
-644 TISGG
+644 T
-649 TVTAI
+649 I

-685 GTVTATGGDEAAG
+685 GTVTATGGLEAAG

-742 TIGGNVGTISKSPYT
+742 KIGGNVGAISKSPYT

-813 WAGITCE
+813 WAGITCL

-859 TSIGQGGGSGIGGTG
+859 TSIGQGGGSGIGGIG
-874 VSDGRS
+874 VSDGNRS
-880 YCGNIKIEGGIIT
+880 YCGNINIEGGIIT

-909 NCGNITITGGTVTAY
+909 NCRDITITGGTVTAY

-936 GSDCGNIR
+936 GSDCGNII
-944 ITDGVTKVTVYSGAI
+944 ITNGVTKVTVSSGAI

-966 NGSCGSV
+966 NGSCGTV
-973 RIGGN
+973 NIGGK
-978 SGGVAGSPYIYQP
+978 SGGVAGPYTYQP

>member
-1 MAALVA
+1 MAAIVA
-7 TGAILSGCSKKEV
+7 TGAILSGCSKSEM

-32 DNIVTVTTTIN
+32 DNIVTVTTIIN
-43 LDENDATKALAID
+43 LDENDATRALAID
-56 YDAKTLTKTFAVGDK
+56 YGAKSLTKTFAVGDK

-95 LFGGGKS
+95 LFSGGKS

-116 SVKYI
+116 SVKCI

-151 DLATFEGSLDGWY
+151 DLATFEGKLDGWY
-164 RLPSSVKLENEF
+164 RLPASVKLKNEF

-186 TGANDITG
+186 TGTNDITG

-226 SHAGIGYF
+226 SHAGIKYF

-258 LGLRMAEAPVTDLST
+258 LGLKMAEAPVTDLST

-320 NWPGITC
+320 DWPGITC

-332 IFLSGKNIVRVWRA
+332 IFLSGTNIVRVWRA

-355 TGTTLT
+355 EGTTLT

-400 GLGAPGIGSGRLN
+400 GLSAPGIGSGALN

-438 GWSGSCGN
+438 GWSGSCGD

-595 IGNGCGAG
+595 IGNDRGAG
-603 IGGSSNAYCG
+603 IGGSSDGYCG

-621 ITATAGEYAAGIGGG
+621 ITAKAGEYAAGIGSGSW
-636 GFGDCGNI
+636 GFCGDI
-644 TISGG
+644 T
-649 TVTAI
+649 I

-661 TGGDKAAGIGSG
+661 TGGKEAAGIGTG

-707 GNITINEGVTS
+707 GNITITEGVTS
-718 VTATKGFDAYNSI
+718 VTATKGFDAVNSI
-731 GAGYHGSCGTV
+731 GVGYHGSCGTV
-742 TIGGNVGTISKSPYT
+742 TIGGNVGAISKSPYT

-786 YMISIAAGATVTL
+786 YQISIAAGATVTL

-844 VPKGSTLTIRGTGSL
+844 VPKGSTLTIQGTGSL
-859 TSIGQGGGSGIGGTG
+859 TSIGQGGGSGIGGIG
-874 VSDGRS
+874 VSDGNRS
-880 YCGNIKIEGGIIT
+880 YCGNIMIEGGIIT

-936 GSDCGNIR
+936 GSDCGDIR
-944 ITDGVTKVTVYSGAI
+944 ITDGVTKVTVYSGST
-959 YAIGPGD
+959 YAIGPGY

-973 RIGGN
+973 HIGGN
-978 SGGVAGSPYIYQP
+978 SGGVAGAPYIYQP

>member
-7 TGAILSGCSKKEV
+7 TGAILAGCSKSEM

-56 YDAKTLTKTFAVGDK
+56 YDARTLTKTFAVGDQ

-107 TLTNPKAYE
+107 TLTNPEAYK

-164 RLPSSVKLENEF
+164 RLPASVKLENEF

-226 SHAGIGYF
+226 SHAGIKYF

-285 ITGTLAGSYEIS
+285 ITGKLAGSYEIS

-307 DVNISVSNNELQN
+307 DVDIFVSNNELQN

-332 IFLSGKNIVRVWRA
+332 IFLSGTNIVNVWRA

-355 TGTTLT
+355 EGTTLT

-424 ITAKGGGSGVGIGS
+424 ITAKGGGSGVGIGG

-455 VTAIKGENSVN
+455 VTAIKGENAVN
-466 CIGAGDDGSCGT
+466 CIGAGNDGTCGT

-490 ESPYFYPEPTR
+490 ESPYFYPEPTK

-527 SIAAGATVTLKDVT
+527 SIADGATVTLKDVT
-541 IDGSGN
+541 IDGSGK

-562 GTNNVKGYSS
+562 GTNNVKGCSS

-595 IGNGCGAG
+595 IGNDSGAG
-603 IGGSSNAYCG
+603 IGGSSDAYCG

-621 ITATAGEYAAGIGGG
+621 IAATGGLAAAGIGCGY
-636 GFGDCGNI
+636 GFCGNI
-644 TISGG
+644 T
-649 TVTAI
+649 I

-685 GTVTATGGDEAAG
+685 GTVTATGGHESAG
-698 IGTGSYGSC
+698 IGTGSSGSC
-707 GNITINEGVTS
+707 GNITITDGVTS
-718 VTATKGFDAYNSI
+718 VTATKGFDANNSI
-731 GAGYHGSCGTV
+731 GAGYHGTCGTV
-742 TIGGNVGTISKSPYT
+742 KISDNVGAISKSPYT

-771 TALNLETLTGTLAGN
+771 TATNRETLTGTLAGN

-799 KDMTIGGTDNSDYQ
+799 KDMTIGGTDNSDCQ
-813 WAGITCE
+813 WAGITCN

-859 TSIGQGGGSGIGGTG
+859 TSSGKGGGSGIGGIG
-874 VSDGRS
+874 VSDGNRS

-924 GGTKSAG
+924 GGTRSAG

-944 ITDGVTKVTVYSGAI
+944 ITDGVTKVTVSSGAI

-966 NGSCGSV
+966 NGSCGTV
-973 RIGGN
+973 NIGGK
-978 SGGVAGSPYIYQP
+978 SGGVAGAPYIYQP

>member
-7 TGAILSGCSKKEV
+7 TGAILSGCSKKEM

-43 LDENDATKALAID
+43 LDENDATRALAID

-71 IAVIY
+71 IAIIY

-95 LFGGGKS
+95 LYSGGKS

-107 TLTNPKAYE
+107 TLTNPEAFK

-121 YPASMAGTDDVDYSK
+121 YPASMAGTNDVDYSK

-151 DLATFEGSLDGWY
+151 DLATFEGTLDGWY
-164 RLPSSVKLENEF
+164 RLPSSVKLKNEF

-201 NDGTNGYTISGRDSD
+201 HDGTNGYTISGRDSD

-226 SHAGIGYF
+226 SNAGIKYF

-249 TYEAGQFYQ
+249 TYEAGEFYQ
-258 LGLRMAEAPVTDLST
+258 LGLKMAEAPVTDLAT
-273 ISANYTV
+273 LNANYTV

-332 IFLSGKNIVRVWRA
+332 IFLSGTNIVTVCRA

-355 TGTTLT
+355 VGTTLT
-361 ISGTGSLDVSSN
+361 ISGTGSLNVSSN

-400 GLGAPGIGSGRLN
+400 GSSAPGIGSGALN

-424 ITAKGGGSGVGIGS
+424 ITAKGGRSGVGIGG
-438 GWSGSCGN
+438 GWSGSCGD

-512 DGETLYGTLAGNYKI
+512 DGETLYGTLTGNYKI
-527 SIAAGATVTLKDVT
+527 SIADGATVTLKDVT

-603 IGGSSNAYCG
+603 IGGRSDVYCG

-621 ITATAGEYAAGIGGG
+621 ITATGGLAAAGIGGG
-636 GFGDCGNI
+636 YGYCGDI
-644 TISGG
+644 T
-649 TVTAI
+649 I

-661 TGGDKAAGIGSG
+661 TGGDKAAGIGTG
-673 STGSCGSITISG
+673 SDGSCGSITISG
-685 GTVTATGGDEAAG
+685 GTVTATGGLEAAG
-698 IGTGSYGSC
+698 IGSGWYGSC
-707 GNITINEGVTS
+707 GNITITEGVTS
-718 VTATKGFDAYNSI
+718 VTATKGFDAANSI
-731 GAGYHGSCGTV
+731 GAGYQGSCGTV
-742 TIGGNVGTISKSPYT
+742 TIGGNVGAISKSPYT

-786 YMISIAAGATVTL
+786 YKISIAAGATVTL

-832 VEGSS
+832 VDGSS

-859 TSIGQGGGSGIGGTG
+859 TSIGQGGGSGIGGIG
-874 VSDGRS
+874 VSDGNRS
-880 YCGNIKIEGGIIT
+880 YCGNINIEGGIIT

-909 NCGNITITGGTVTAY
+909 NCGNITITGGTITAH

-944 ITDGVTKVTVYSGAI
+944 ITNGVTKVTVSSGAI

-966 NGSCGSV
+966 NGSCGTV
-973 RIGGN
+973 NIGGK

>member
-7 TGAILSGCSKKEV
+7 TGAILSGCSKSEL

-26 NNPDIT
+26 NNS

-56 YDAKTLTKTFAVGDK
+56 YDAKTLTKTFAVGDQ

-76 HNKSGNLDKAESVA
+76 QNDSGNLDKAESVA

-95 LFGGGKS
+95 LFSGGKS

-107 TLTNPKAYE
+107 TLTNPEANG
-116 SVKYI
+116 SVRFI

-176 AIIAYTLKDE
+176 AIIAYTLKNE

-194 TITGMTI
+194 TVTGMTI

-285 ITGTLAGSYEIS
+285 ITGTLAGSYKIS
-297 IAKGATVTLK
+297 IAAGATVTLK
-307 DVNISVSNNELQN
+307 DMTIGGTDNSDYQ
-320 NWPGITC
+320 WAGITC

-332 IFLSGKNIVRVWRA
+332 IFLSGTNIVNVWRA
-346 GWPGILAGP
+346 GEPGILAGP
-355 TGTTLT
+355 EGTSLT

-373 SGGAGIGS
+373 SRGAGIGS
-381 GTARCGDIIISGGT
+381 GTERCGDIIISGGT

-400 GLGAPGIGSGRLN
+400 GSSAPGIGSGSLN
-413 SCGNIT
+413 SCGNII

-438 GWSGSCGN
+438 GWSGSCGD

-455 VTAIKGENSVN
+455 VTAIKDENAVN
-466 CIGAGDDGSCGT
+466 CIGAGNDGTCGT

-501 LSTLSSDYTAA
+501 LSTLSSDYTVA
-512 DGETLYGTLAGNYKI
+512 DGETLYGTLTGNYKI

-580 RYKTLTILGTGSLTA
+580 RNKTLTILGTGSLTA
-595 IGNGCGAG
+595 IGNDSGAG
-603 IGGSSNAYCG
+603 IGGSSDADCG

-621 ITATAGEYAAGIGGG
+621 IAAM
-636 GFGDCGNI
+636 
-644 TISGG
+644 GG
-649 TVTAI
+649 TH
-654 SGGTVTA
+654 
-661 TGGDKAAGIGSG
+661 AAGIGSG
-673 STGSCGSITISG
+673 GYGSCGSITISG

-698 IGTGSYGSC
+698 IGSSWGSC
-707 GNITINEGVTS
+707 GNITITDGVTS

-742 TIGGNVGTISKSPYT
+742 TIGGNVGAISKSPYT

-786 YMISIAAGATVTL
+786 YKISIAAGATVTL

-859 TSIGQGGGSGIGGTG
+859 TSIGQGGGSGIGGIG
-874 VSDGRS
+874 VSDGNRS
-880 YCGNIKIEGGIIT
+880 YCGNITIEGGIIT
-893 ATAGEYA
+893 ARAGEYA

-909 NCGNITITGGTVTAY
+909 NCRDITITGGTVTAY

-944 ITDGVTKVTVYSGAI
+944 ITDGVTKVTVYSGAN
-959 YAIGPGD
+959 YAIGPGI
-966 NGSCGSV
+966 NGSCGTV
-973 RIGGN
+973 NIGGK
-978 SGGVAGSPYIYQP
+978 SGGVAGAPYIYQP

>member
-1 MAALVA
+1 MTALVA

-71 IAVIY
+71 IAIIY

-95 LFGGGKS
+95 LYSGGKS

-116 SVKYI
+116 SVKCI

-136 LKNQTGT
+136 LKIQTGT

-226 SHAGIGYF
+226 SHAGIKYF

-320 NWPGITC
+320 DWPGITC

-332 IFLSGKNIVRVWRA
+332 IFLSGTNIVTVWRA

-355 TGTTLT
+355 EGTTLT
-361 ISGTGSLDVSSN
+361 ISGTGSLNVSSN

-400 GLGAPGIGSGRLN
+400 GSGAPGIGSGRLN

-424 ITAKGGGSGVGIGS
+424 ITAKGGGAGVGIG
-438 GWSGSCGN
+438 GGHSGSCGN

-455 VTAIKGENSVN
+455 VTAIKDEIAVN
-466 CIGAGDDGSCGT
+466 CIGAGNDGTCGT

-490 ESPYFYPEPTR
+490 ESPYFYPEPTK

-512 DGETLYGTLAGNYKI
+512 DGETLYGTLADNYKI
-527 SIAAGATVTLKDVT
+527 SIADGATVTLKDVT

-547 YAGINCMGDATIILD
+547 YAGITCLGDATIILD
-562 GTNNVKGYSS
+562 GTNNVKGCSS

-603 IGGSSNAYCG
+603 IGGRSDAYCG

-621 ITATAGEYAAGIGGG
+621 IAATGGHAAAGIGGG
-636 GFGDCGNI
+636 YGYCGNI
-644 TISGG
+644 T
-649 TVTAI
+649 I

-661 TGGDKAAGIGSG
+661 TGGDKAAGIGTG
-673 STGSCGSITISG
+673 SDGSCGSITISG
-685 GTVTATGGDEAAG
+685 GTVTATGGLEAAG
-698 IGTGSYGSC
+698 IGSGWYGSC
-707 GNITINEGVTS
+707 GNITINAGVTS
-718 VTATKGFDAYNSI
+718 VTATKGFDANNSI
-731 GAGYHGSCGTV
+731 GAGYHGSSGTV
-742 TIGGNVGTISKSPYT
+742 TIGGNVGAISKSPYT

-859 TSIGQGGGSGIGGTG
+859 TSIGQGGGSGIGGIG
-874 VSDGRS
+874 VSDGNRS
-880 YCGNIKIEGGIIT
+880 YCGNINIEGGIIT

-944 ITDGVTKVTVYSGAI
+944 ITDGVTKVTVSSGAI

-966 NGSCGSV
+966 KGSCGTV
-973 RIGGN
+973 NIGGK
-978 SGGVAGSPYIYQP
+978 SGGVAGPYTYQP

>member
-1 MAALVA
+1 MNNIVRFFSIAALVA
-7 TGAILSGCSKKEV
+7 TGAILSGCSKKEM

-26 NNPDIT
+26 NNSDIT

-56 YDAKTLTKTFAVGDK
+56 YDARTLTKTFAVGDK

-95 LFGGGKS
+95 LFSGGKS

-116 SVKYI
+116 SVKFI

-176 AIIAYTLKDE
+176 AIIAYTLKNE

-201 NDGTNGYTISGRDSD
+201 HDGTNGYTISGRDSD

-226 SHAGIGYF
+226 SHAGIKYF

-258 LGLRMAEAPVTDLST
+258 LGLRMAEAPITDLST

-285 ITGTLAGSYEIS
+285 ITGTLAGSYKIS

-307 DVNISVSNNELQN
+307 DVNISVSNNELLN

-332 IFLSGKNIVRVWRA
+332 IFLSGTNIVRVWRA
-346 GWPGILAGP
+346 GEPGIQAGP
-355 TGTTLT
+355 AGTTLT

-373 SGGAGIGS
+373 DGGAGIGS

-424 ITAKGGGSGVGIGS
+424 ITAKGGGSGVGIGG
-438 GWSGSCGN
+438 GWSGSCGD

-603 IGGSSNAYCG
+603 IGGSSDADCG

-621 ITATAGEYAAGIGGG
+621 IAAM
-636 GFGDCGNI
+636 
-644 TISGG
+644 GG
-649 TVTAI
+649 TH
-654 SGGTVTA
+654 
-661 TGGDKAAGIGSG
+661 AAGIGSG
-673 STGSCGSITISG
+673 GYSSCGSITISG

-698 IGTGSYGSC
+698 IGSSWGSC
-707 GNITINEGVTS
+707 GNITITDGVTS
-718 VTATKGFDAYNSI
+718 VTAIKGFDAYNSI

-742 TIGGNVGTISKSPYT
+742 TIGGNVGAISKSPYT

-786 YMISIAAGATVTL
+786 YKISIAAGATVTL

-859 TSIGQGGGSGIGGTG
+859 TSIGQGGGSGIGGIG
-874 VSDGRS
+874 VSDGNRS

-893 ATAGEYA
+893 ARAGEYA

-909 NCGNITITGGTVTAY
+909 NCRDITITGGTITAY

-944 ITDGVTKVTVYSGAI
+944 ITDGVTKVTVYSGAN
-959 YAIGPGD
+959 YAIGPGI
-966 NGSCGSV
+966 NGSCGTV
-973 RIGGN
+973 NIGGK
-978 SGGVAGSPYIYQP
+978 SGGVAGAPYIYQP

>member
-26 NNPDIT
+26 NNSDIT

-43 LDENDATKALAID
+43 LDEDDATRALAID
-56 YDAKTLTKTFAVGDK
+56 YDAKTLTKTFAVGDQ

-76 HNKSGNLDKAESVA
+76 QNNSGNLDKAESVA

-95 LFGGGKS
+95 LFSGGKS
-102 AKITV
+102 ARITV
-107 TLTNPKAYE
+107 TMTNPKAYG
-116 SVKYI
+116 SVKLI

-151 DLATFEGSLDGWY
+151 DLATFEGSLDEWY
-164 RLPSSVKLENEF
+164 RLPASVKLENEF
-176 AIIAYTLKDE
+176 AIIAYTLKNE

-194 TITGMTI
+194 TVTGMTI

-226 SHAGIGYF
+226 SHAGINYF

-273 ISANYTV
+273 ISADYTV

-285 ITGTLAGSYEIS
+285 ITGTLAGSYKIS
-297 IAKGATVTLK
+297 IAAGATVTLK
-307 DVNISVSNNELQN
+307 DMTIGGTDNSDYQ
-320 NWPGITC
+320 WAGITC

-332 IFLSGKNIVRVWRA
+332 IFLSGTNIVRVYRA
-346 GWPGILAGP
+346 GEPGILAGP
-355 TGTTLT
+355 KGTSLT
-361 ISGTGSLDVSSN
+361 ISGTGSLDVSSD

-381 GTARCGDIIISGGT
+381 GTDKCGDIIISGGT

-400 GLGAPGIGSGRLN
+400 GFGAPGIGSGRSN

-424 ITAKGGGSGVGIGS
+424 ITATGGGYGVGIGG
-438 GWSGSCGN
+438 GWSGSCGD

-455 VTAIKGENSVN
+455 VTAIKGEDSVN
-466 CIGAGDDGSCGT
+466 SIGAGIDGTCGT

-541 IDGSGN
+541 IDGSGK

-562 GTNNVKGYSS
+562 GTNHVKGYSPN
-572 DYPGIYVP
+572 YPGIYVP
-580 RYKTLTILGTGSLTA
+580 QYKTLTILGTGSLTA
-595 IGNGCGAG
+595 IGNDSGAG
-603 IGGSSNAYCG
+603 IGGSSDADCG

-621 ITATAGEYAAGIGGG
+621 IA
-636 GFGDCGNI
+636 
-644 TISGG
+644 
-649 TVTAI
+649 
-654 SGGTVTA
+654 A
-661 TGGDKAAGIGSG
+661 TGGKYAAGIGSG
-673 STGSCGSITISG
+673 GYGSCGSITISG

-698 IGTGSYGSC
+698 IGSSWGSC
-707 GNITINEGVTS
+707 GNITITDGVTS

-742 TIGGNVGTISKSPYT
+742 TIGGNVGAISKSPYT

-786 YMISIAAGATVTL
+786 YKISIAAGATVTL
-799 KDMTIGGTDNSDYQ
+799 KDMTIVGTDNSDYQ

-859 TSIGQGGGSGIGGTG
+859 TSIGQGGGSGIGGIG
-874 VSDGRS
+874 VSDGNRS
-880 YCGNIKIEGGIIT
+880 YCGNITIEGGIIT
-893 ATAGEYA
+893 ARAGEYA

-909 NCGNITITGGTVTAY
+909 NCRDITITGGTVTAY

-944 ITDGVTKVTVYSGAI
+944 ITDGVTKVTVYSGAN
-959 YAIGPGD
+959 YAIGPGI
-966 NGSCGSV
+966 NGSCGTV
-973 RIGGN
+973 NIGGK
-978 SGGVAGSPYIYQP
+978 SGGVAGAPYIYQP

>member
-56 YDAKTLTKTFAVGDK
+56 YDARTLTKTFAVGDK

-116 SVKYI
+116 SVKFI

-164 RLPSSVKLENEF
+164 RLPSSAKLKNEF

-226 SHAGIGYF
+226 SHAGIKYF
-234 ATNGTKNYNKSVTDK
+234 ATNDTKNYNKSVTDK

-285 ITGTLAGSYEIS
+285 ITGTLAGSYKIS

-320 NWPGITC
+320 DWPGITC

-332 IFLSGKNIVRVWRA
+332 IFLSGTNIVRVWRA

-355 TGTTLT
+355 EGTTLT

-400 GLGAPGIGSGRLN
+400 GSSAPGIGSGALN

-438 GWSGSCGN
+438 GWSGSCGD
-446 ITITDGVTS
+446 IAITD
-455 VTAIKGENSVN
+455 
-466 CIGAGDDGSCGT
+466 
-478 VTIGGVVRGNIS
+478 
-490 ESPYFYPEPTR
+490 
-501 LSTLSSDYTAA
+501 
-512 DGETLYGTLAGNYKI
+512 
-527 SIAAGATVTLKDVT
+527 
-541 IDGSGN
+541 
-547 YAGINCMGDATIILD
+547 
-562 GTNNVKGYSS
+562 
-572 DYPGIYVP
+572 
-580 RYKTLTILGTGSLTA
+580 
-595 IGNGCGAG
+595 
-603 IGGSSNAYCG
+603 
-613 NIVIEGGT
+613 
-621 ITATAGEYAAGIGGG
+621 
-636 GFGDCGNI
+636 
-644 TISGG
+644 
-649 TVTAI
+649 
-654 SGGTVTA
+654 
-661 TGGDKAAGIGSG
+661 
-673 STGSCGSITISG
+673 
-685 GTVTATGGDEAAG
+685 
-698 IGTGSYGSC
+698 
-707 GNITINEGVTS
+707 GVTS
-718 VTATKGFDAYNSI
+718 VTATKGFDANNSI
-731 GAGYHGSCGTV
+731 GVGYHGSCGTV
-742 TIGGNVGTISKSPYT
+742 TIGGNVGAISKSPYT

-786 YMISIAAGATVTL
+786 YKISIAAGATVTL

-859 TSIGQGGGSGIGGTG
+859 TSIGQGGGSGIGGIG
-874 VSDGRS
+874 VSDGNRS
-880 YCGNIKIEGGIIT
+880 YCGNITIEGGIIT
-893 ATAGEYA
+893 ARAGEYA

-909 NCGNITITGGTVTAY
+909 NCRDITITGGTVTAY

-936 GSDCGNIR
+936 ESDCGDIR
-944 ITDGVTKVTVYSGAI
+944 ITDGVTKVTVYSGSA
-959 YAIGPGD
+959 YAIGPGYH
-966 NGSCGSV
+966 GSCGSV
-973 RIGGN
+973 HIGGN
-978 SGGVAGSPYIYQP
+978 SGGVAGSPYVYQP

>member
-7 TGAILSGCSKKEV
+7 TGAILACCSKSEM
-20 EEPEIR
+20 EESEIR

-95 LFGGGKS
+95 LFSGGKS

-107 TLTNPKAYE
+107 TLTNPEAYE
-116 SVKYI
+116 SVKLI

-151 DLATFEGSLDGWY
+151 DLATFEGSLTPWAK
-164 RLPSSVKLENEF
+164 LPTSVKLENEF

-194 TITGMTI
+194 TVTGMTI
-201 NDGTNGYTISGRDSD
+201 NDGTNGYTILGRDSD

-226 SHAGIGYF
+226 SHAGIKYF

-249 TYEAGQFYQ
+249 TYEAGEFYQ

-285 ITGTLAGSYEIS
+285 ITGTLAGSYKIS
-297 IAKGATVTLK
+297 IAAGATVTLK
-307 DVNISVSNNELQN
+307 DMTIGGTDNSDYQ
-320 NWPGITC
+320 WAGITC

-332 IFLSGKNIVRVWRA
+332 IFLSGTNIVRVWRA
-346 GWPGILAGP
+346 GEPGILAGP
-355 TGTTLT
+355 KGTSLT

-381 GTARCGDIIISGGT
+381 GTDKCGDIIISGGT

-424 ITAKGGGSGVGIGS
+424 ITAKGGGSGVGIGG
-438 GWSGSCGN
+438 GWSGSCGD

-595 IGNGCGAG
+595 IGNGRGAG
-603 IGGSSNAYCG
+603 IGGSSEAYCG

-621 ITATAGEYAAGIGGG
+621 IA
-636 GFGDCGNI
+636 
-644 TISGG
+644 
-649 TVTAI
+649 
-654 SGGTVTA
+654 A
-661 TGGDKAAGIGSG
+661 TGGLAAAGIGSG
-673 STGSCGSITISG
+673 GYGYCGSITISG

-698 IGTGSYGSC
+698 IGTGSDGSC
-707 GNITINEGVTS
+707 GDITISGGTVTATGGIEAAGIGSGSFGSCGKITITDGVTS
-718 VTATKGFDAYNSI
+718 VTATKGFDAVNSI
-731 GAGYHGSCGTV
+731 GVGYHGSCGTV
-742 TIGGNVGTISKSPYT
+742 KISDNEGAISKSPYT

-771 TALNLETLTGTLAGN
+771 TATNRETLTGTLAGN
-786 YMISIAAGATVTL
+786 YKISIAAGATVTL

-813 WAGITCE
+813 WAGITCL

-859 TSIGQGGGSGIGGTG
+859 TSIGQGGGSGIGGIG
-874 VSDGRS
+874 VSDGNRS
-880 YCGNIKIEGGIIT
+880 YCGNINIEGGIIT

-944 ITDGVTKVTVYSGAI
+944 ITDGVTKVTVYSGAN
-959 YAIGPGD
+959 YAIGPGI
-966 NGSCGSV
+966 NGSCGTV
-973 RIGGN
+973 HIGGN
-978 SGGVAGSPYIYQP
+978 SGGVAGAPYIYQP

>member
-7 TGAILSGCSKKEV
+7 TGAILACCSKIEM
-20 EEPEIR
+20 EESEIR
-26 NNPDIT
+26 NNLDTT

-95 LFGGGKS
+95 LFSGGKS

-116 SVKYI
+116 SVKLI
-121 YPASMAGTDDVDYSK
+121 YPASIAGTDDVDYSK

-151 DLATFEGSLDGWY
+151 DLATFESSLDGGY
-164 RLPSSVKLENEF
+164 RLPASVKLENEF
-176 AIIAYTLKDE
+176 AIIAYTLKNE

-194 TITGMTI
+194 TVTGMTI

-226 SHAGIGYF
+226 SHAGINYF

-273 ISANYTV
+273 ISADYTV

-285 ITGTLAGSYEIS
+285 ITGTLAGSYKIS
-297 IAKGATVTLK
+297 IAAGATVTLK
-307 DVNISVSNNELQN
+307 DVTIDGSGNYA
-320 NWPGITC
+320 GITC

-332 IFLSGKNIVRVWRA
+332 IFLSGTNIVRVYRA
-346 GWPGILAGP
+346 GEPGILAGP
-355 TGTTLT
+355 KGTSLT
-361 ISGTGSLDVSSN
+361 ISGTGSLDVSSDI
-373 SGGAGIGS
+373 GGAGIGS
-381 GTARCGDIIISGGT
+381 GTDECGDIIISGGT

-400 GLGAPGIGSGRLN
+400 GFGAPGIGSGRSN

-424 ITAKGGGSGVGIGS
+424 ITAKGGGYGVGIGG
-438 GWSGSCGN
+438 GWDGSCGD

-466 CIGAGDDGSCGT
+466 CIGAGNDGTCGT
-478 VTIGGVVRGNIS
+478 VTIGGVVRGDIS

-595 IGNGCGAG
+595 IGNDSGAG
-603 IGGSSNAYCG
+603 IGGSSDADCG

-621 ITATAGEYAAGIGGG
+621 IA
-636 GFGDCGNI
+636 
-644 TISGG
+644 
-649 TVTAI
+649 
-654 SGGTVTA
+654 A
-661 TGGDKAAGIGSG
+661 TGGKYAAGIGSG
-673 STGSCGSITISG
+673 GYGSCGSITISG

-698 IGTGSYGSC
+698 IGSSWGSC
-707 GNITINEGVTS
+707 GNITITDGVTS

-742 TIGGNVGTISKSPYT
+742 TIGGNVGAISKSPYT

-786 YMISIAAGATVTL
+786 YKISIAAGATVTL

-837 YYYPGIH
+837 YYHPGIH

-859 TSIGQGGGSGIGGTG
+859 TSSGKGGGSGIGGIG
-874 VSDGRS
+874 VSDGNRS
-880 YCGNIKIEGGIIT
+880 YCGNITIEGGIIT
-893 ATAGEYA
+893 ARAGEYA

-909 NCGNITITGGTVTAY
+909 NCGNITITGGTITAY

-944 ITDGVTKVTVYSGAI
+944 ITDGVTKVTVYSGAN
-959 YAIGPGD
+959 YAIGPGI
-966 NGSCGSV
+966 NGSCGTV
-973 RIGGN
+973 NIGGK
-978 SGGVAGSPYIYQP
+978 SGAVAGAPYIYQP

>member
-1 MAALVA
+1 MNNIVRFFSIAALVA
-7 TGAILSGCSKKEV
+7 TGAILAGCSKSEM

-43 LDENDATKALAID
+43 LDENDATRALAID

-76 HNKSGNLDKAESVA
+76 QNDSGNLDKAESVA
-90 LTESD
+90 LTESV
-95 LFGGGKS
+95 LFSGGKS

-107 TLTNPKAYE
+107 TLTNPEANG
-116 SVKYI
+116 SVRFI

-151 DLATFEGSLDGWY
+151 DLATFEGSLDGGY
-164 RLPSSVKLENEF
+164 RLPASVKLENEF

-226 SHAGIGYF
+226 SHAGINYF
-234 ATNGTKNYNKSVTDK
+234 ATDGTKNYNKSVTDK
-249 TYEAGQFYQ
+249 TYEAGEFYQ
-258 LGLRMAEAPVTDLST
+258 LGLRMAEASFTDLST
-273 ISANYTV
+273 IIAN
-280 SNGET
+280 
-285 ITGTLAGSYEIS
+285 
-297 IAKGATVTLK
+297 
-307 DVNISVSNNELQN
+307 
-320 NWPGITC
+320 
-327 LGDAT
+327 
-332 IFLSGKNIVRVWRA
+332 
-346 GWPGILAGP
+346 
-355 TGTTLT
+355 
-361 ISGTGSLDVSSN
+361 
-373 SGGAGIGS
+373 
-381 GTARCGDIIISGGT
+381 
-395 ITAKG
+395 
-400 GLGAPGIGSGRLN
+400 
-413 SCGNIT
+413 
-419 ICGGT
+419 
-424 ITAKGGGSGVGIGS
+424 
-438 GWSGSCGN
+438 
-446 ITITDGVTS
+446 
-455 VTAIKGENSVN
+455 
-466 CIGAGDDGSCGT
+466 
-478 VTIGGVVRGNIS
+478 
-490 ESPYFYPEPTR
+490 
-501 LSTLSSDYTAA
+501 YTAA

-562 GTNNVKGYSS
+562 GTNNVKGCSP

-580 RYKTLTILGTGSLTA
+580 RNKTLTILGTGSLTA
-595 IGNGCGAG
+595 IGNDSGAG
-603 IGGSSNAYCG
+603 IGGSSDADCG

-621 ITATAGEYAAGIGGG
+621 IAAM
-636 GFGDCGNI
+636 
-644 TISGG
+644 GG
-649 TVTAI
+649 TH
-654 SGGTVTA
+654 
-661 TGGDKAAGIGSG
+661 AAGIGSG
-673 STGSCGSITISG
+673 GYGSCGSITISG

-698 IGTGSYGSC
+698 IGSSWGSC
-707 GNITINEGVTS
+707 GNITITDGVTS

-742 TIGGNVGTISKSPYT
+742 TIGGNVGAISKSPYT

-859 TSIGQGGGSGIGGTG
+859 TSIGQGGGSGIGGIG
-874 VSDGRS
+874 VSDGNRS
-880 YCGNIKIEGGIIT
+880 YCGNITIEGGIIT
-893 ATAGEYA
+893 ARAGEYA

-909 NCGNITITGGTVTAY
+909 NCGNITITGGTITAY

-936 GSDCGNIR
+936 GSDCGNIK
-944 ITDGVTKVTVYSGAI
+944 ITDGVTKVTVYSGAN
-959 YAIGPGD
+959 YAIGPGI
-966 NGSCGSV
+966 NGSCGTV
-973 RIGGN
+973 NIGGK
-978 SGGVAGSPYIYQP
+978 SGGVAGAPYIYQP

>member
-7 TGAILSGCSKKEV
+7 TGAILSGCSKSEM
-20 EEPEIR
+20 EESKIR
-26 NNPDIT
+26 NNSDIT

-56 YDAKTLTKTFAVGDK
+56 YGAKSLTKTFAVGDK

-95 LFGGGKS
+95 LFSGGKS

-107 TLTNPKAYE
+107 TLTNPEAYK

-164 RLPSSVKLENEF
+164 RLPSSVKLKNEF

-226 SHAGIGYF
+226 SHAGIEYF

-285 ITGTLAGSYEIS
+285 ITGTLAGSYKIS
-297 IAKGATVTLK
+297 IAVGATVTLK

-320 NWPGITC
+320 DWPGITC
-327 LGDAT
+327 EGDAT
-332 IFLSGKNIVRVWRA
+332 IFLSGTNIVRVWRA

-355 TGTTLT
+355 KGTSLT

-381 GTARCGDIIISGGT
+381 GTAKCGDIIISGGT

-424 ITAKGGGSGVGIGS
+424 IT
-438 GWSGSCGN
+438 
-446 ITITDGVTS
+446 
-455 VTAIKGENSVN
+455 
-466 CIGAGDDGSCGT
+466 
-478 VTIGGVVRGNIS
+478 
-490 ESPYFYPEPTR
+490 
-501 LSTLSSDYTAA
+501 
-512 DGETLYGTLAGNYKI
+512 
-527 SIAAGATVTLKDVT
+527 
-541 IDGSGN
+541 
-547 YAGINCMGDATIILD
+547 
-562 GTNNVKGYSS
+562 
-572 DYPGIYVP
+572 P
-580 RYKTLTILGTGSLTA
+580 RA
-595 IGNGCGAG
+595 
-603 IGGSSNAYCG
+603 
-613 NIVIEGGT
+613 
-621 ITATAGEYAAGIGGG
+621 
-636 GFGDCGNI
+636 
-644 TISGG
+644 
-649 TVTAI
+649 
-654 SGGTVTA
+654 
-661 TGGDKAAGIGSG
+661 
-673 STGSCGSITISG
+673 
-685 GTVTATGGDEAAG
+685 
-698 IGTGSYGSC
+698 
-707 GNITINEGVTS
+707 
-718 VTATKGFDAYNSI
+718 
-731 GAGYHGSCGTV
+731 
-742 TIGGNVGTISKSPYT
+742 
-757 FPVITD
+757 
-763 LSTVDGNY
+763 VDM
-771 TALNLETLTGTLAGN
+771 E
-786 YMISIAAGATVTL
+786 
-799 KDMTIGGTDNSDYQ
+799 
-813 WAGITCE
+813 
-820 GNATIILEGTNS
+820 
-832 VEGSS
+832 
-837 YYYPGIH
+837 
-844 VPKGSTLTIRGTGSL
+844 
-859 TSIGQGGGSGIGGTG
+859 
-874 VSDGRS
+874 
-880 YCGNIKIEGGIIT
+880 
-893 ATAGEYA
+893 
-900 AGIGGGKNC
+900 
-909 NCGNITITGGTVTAY
+909 
-924 GGTKSAG
+924 
-931 IGSSM
+931 
-936 GSDCGNIR
+936 
-944 ITDGVTKVTVYSGAI
+944 
-959 YAIGPGD
+959 
-966 NGSCGSV
+966 
-973 RIGGN
+973 
-978 SGGVAGSPYIYQP
+978 

>member
-1 MAALVA
+1 MNNIVRFFSIAALVA

-26 NNPDIT
+26 NNS

-43 LDENDATKALAID
+43 LDENDATRALAID

-95 LFGGGKS
+95 LFSGGKS

-116 SVKYI
+116 SVKLI

-136 LKNQTGT
+136 LKNQTGK

-151 DLATFEGSLDGWY
+151 DLATFEGSLDEWY
-164 RLPSSVKLENEF
+164 RLPASVKLENEF
-176 AIIAYTLKDE
+176 AIIAYTLKNE

-194 TITGMTI
+194 TVTGMTI

-226 SHAGIGYF
+226 SHAGIKYF

-285 ITGTLAGSYEIS
+285 ITGTLAGSYKIS
-297 IAKGATVTLK
+297 IAAGATVTLK
-307 DVNISVSNNELQN
+307 DMTIGGTDNSDYQ
-320 NWPGITC
+320 WAGITC

-332 IFLSGKNIVRVWRA
+332 IFLSGTNIVNVWRA
-346 GWPGILAGP
+346 GEPGILAGP
-355 TGTTLT
+355 EGTSLT
-361 ISGTGSLDVSSN
+361 ISGTGSLDVSSDI
-373 SGGAGIGS
+373 GGAGIGS
-381 GTARCGDIIISGGT
+381 GTDECGDIIISGGT

-400 GLGAPGIGSGRLN
+400 GFGAPGIGSGRSN

-424 ITAKGGGSGVGIGS
+424 ITAKGGGYGVGIGG
-438 GWSGSCGN
+438 GWSGSCGD

-455 VTAIKGENSVN
+455 VTAIKGEDSVN
-466 CIGAGDDGSCGT
+466 SIGAGIDGTCGT

-547 YAGINCMGDATIILD
+547 YAGITCLGDATIILD
-562 GTNNVKGYSS
+562 GTNNVKGCSS

-580 RYKTLTILGTGSLTA
+580 RNKTLTILGTGSLTA
-595 IGNGCGAG
+595 IGNDSGAG
-603 IGGSSNAYCG
+603 IGGSSDADCG

-621 ITATAGEYAAGIGGG
+621 IAAM
-636 GFGDCGNI
+636 
-644 TISGG
+644 GG
-649 TVTAI
+649 TH
-654 SGGTVTA
+654 
-661 TGGDKAAGIGSG
+661 AAGIGSG
-673 STGSCGSITISG
+673 GYGSCGSITISG

-698 IGTGSYGSC
+698 IGSSWGSC
-707 GNITINEGVTS
+707 GNITITDGVTS

-742 TIGGNVGTISKSPYT
+742 TIGGNVGAISKSPYT

-786 YMISIAAGATVTL
+786 YKISIAAGATVTL

-859 TSIGQGGGSGIGGTG
+859 TSIGQGGGSGIGGIG
-874 VSDGRS
+874 VSDGNRS
-880 YCGNIKIEGGIIT
+880 YCGNITIEGGIIT
-893 ATAGEYA
+893 ARAGEYA

-909 NCGNITITGGTVTAY
+909 NCGNITITGGTITAY

-936 GSDCGNIR
+936 GSDCGNIT
-944 ITDGVTKVTVYSGAI
+944 ITDGVTKVTVYSGAN
-959 YAIGPGD
+959 YAIGPGI

-973 RIGGN
+973 HIGGN
-978 SGGVAGSPYIYQP
+978 SGGVAGAPYIYQP

>member
-7 TGAILSGCSKKEV
+7 TGAILSGCSKSEL
-20 EEPEIR
+20 EEPGIR
-26 NNPDIT
+26 NNS

-43 LDENDATKALAID
+43 LDENDATRALAID

-76 HNKSGNLDKAESVA
+76 QNDSGNLDKAESVA

-95 LFGGGKS
+95 LFSGGKS

-107 TLTNPKAYE
+107 TLTNPEANG
-116 SVKYI
+116 SVRFI

-201 NDGTNGYTISGRDSD
+201 HDGTNGYTISGRDSD

-285 ITGTLAGSYEIS
+285 ITGTLAGSY
-297 IAKGATVTLK
+297 K
-307 DVNISVSNNELQN
+307 
-320 NWPGITC
+320 
-327 LGDAT
+327 
-332 IFLSGKNIVRVWRA
+332 
-346 GWPGILAGP
+346 
-355 TGTTLT
+355 
-361 ISGTGSLDVSSN
+361 
-373 SGGAGIGS
+373 
-381 GTARCGDIIISGGT
+381 
-395 ITAKG
+395 
-400 GLGAPGIGSGRLN
+400 
-413 SCGNIT
+413 
-419 ICGGT
+419 
-424 ITAKGGGSGVGIGS
+424 
-438 GWSGSCGN
+438 
-446 ITITDGVTS
+446 
-455 VTAIKGENSVN
+455 
-466 CIGAGDDGSCGT
+466 
-478 VTIGGVVRGNIS
+478 
-490 ESPYFYPEPTR
+490 
-501 LSTLSSDYTAA
+501 
-512 DGETLYGTLAGNYKI
+512 
-527 SIAAGATVTLKDVT
+527 
-541 IDGSGN
+541 
-547 YAGINCMGDATIILD
+547 
-562 GTNNVKGYSS
+562 
-572 DYPGIYVP
+572 
-580 RYKTLTILGTGSLTA
+580 
-595 IGNGCGAG
+595 
-603 IGGSSNAYCG
+603 
-613 NIVIEGGT
+613 
-621 ITATAGEYAAGIGGG
+621 
-636 GFGDCGNI
+636 
-644 TISGG
+644 
-649 TVTAI
+649 
-654 SGGTVTA
+654 
-661 TGGDKAAGIGSG
+661 
-673 STGSCGSITISG
+673 
-685 GTVTATGGDEAAG
+685 
-698 IGTGSYGSC
+698 
-707 GNITINEGVTS
+707 
-718 VTATKGFDAYNSI
+718 
-731 GAGYHGSCGTV
+731 
-742 TIGGNVGTISKSPYT
+742 
-757 FPVITD
+757 
-763 LSTVDGNY
+763 
-771 TALNLETLTGTLAGN
+771 
-786 YMISIAAGATVTL
+786 ISIAAGATVTL

-859 TSIGQGGGSGIGGTG
+859 TSIGQGGGSGIGGIG
-874 VSDGRS
+874 VSDGNRS
-880 YCGNIKIEGGIIT
+880 YCGNITIEGGIIT
-893 ATAGEYA
+893 ARAGEYA

-909 NCGNITITGGTVTAY
+909 NCRDITITGGTVTAY

-944 ITDGVTKVTVYSGAI
+944 ITDGVTKVTVYSGAN
-959 YAIGPGD
+959 YAIGPGI
-966 NGSCGSV
+966 NGSCGTV
-973 RIGGN
+973 NIGGK
-978 SGGVAGSPYIYQP
+978 SGGVAGAPYIYQP